1 MKEKI
6 ITKDIEIYL
15 LAQFIDVLE
24 DIENIN
30 DIKDI
35 KKNIKERKN
44 IYKENIENMLDNEDI
59 FDVSQ
64 LDLSIDEKLERYS
77 KIYCKTKTYKEIE
90 EKIKNIKES
99 IEEKLEDKKQLEEL
113 EDLIY
118 EKCNFDFKFSYKLRL
133 NRWNK
138 NNNT

>member
-59 FDVSQ
+59 FDAEYTEQSA
-64 LDLSIDEKLERYS
+64 
-77 KIYCKTKTYKEIE
+77 
-90 EKIKNIKES
+90 
-99 IEEKLEDKKQLEEL
+99 
-113 EDLIY
+113 
-118 EKCNFDFKFSYKLRL
+118 
-133 NRWNK
+133 
-138 NNNT
+138 

>member
-6 ITKDIEIYL
+6 ITKDIDIYL

-90 EKIKNIKES
+90 EKIKNTKENIREKIK
-99 IEEKLEDKKQLEEL
+99 DKKQLEEL

-118 EKCNFDFKFSYKLRL
+118 EKCNFDFKFSYNLRF

>member
-6 ITKDIEIYL
+6 STKDIEMYL

-24 DIENIN
+24 DIENIDN
-30 DIKDI
+30 IKDI
-35 KKNIKERKN
+35 KENIEKRKN

-64 LDLSIDEKLERYS
+64 IDLTIDEKLEKYS

-90 EKIKNIKES
+90 EKIKNTKEN
-99 IEEKLEDKKQLEEL
+99 IREKVKDKKQLEEL

-118 EKCNFDFKFSYKLRL
+118 EKCNFDFKFSYKLRF